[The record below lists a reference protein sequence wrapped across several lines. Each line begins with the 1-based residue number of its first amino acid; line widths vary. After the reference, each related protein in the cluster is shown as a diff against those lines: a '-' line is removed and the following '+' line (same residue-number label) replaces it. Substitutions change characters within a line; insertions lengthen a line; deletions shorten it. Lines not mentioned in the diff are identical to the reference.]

1 MKLSRHAFT
10 RFWDVHAWAGVAAG
24 LVLHVMVFAG
34 AFALFL
40 EDLSAWQDLAV
51 PAGGARGQ
59 RGQPPAGQADHRG
72 RWRRAAGDGGA
83 VLGQPPGPGVGAA
96 DRRVV
101 GLLRRVGADR
111 AAVSGPGRQRGGWVG
126 LLRAT
131 AAAFILIP
139 MASALGTEAHLFN
152 LGRHARAEVLGVE
165 LGLVLLGLGLLAIAA
180 VVRRRRV
187 TAGPPDGHL
196 ALGAPAPAGRDR
208 G

>member
-1 MKLSRHAFT
+1 VRSRCSSKICRRGRIWLCRREARAASAGNRLLAKLT
-10 RFWDVHAWAGVAAG
+10 IGVG
-24 LVLHVMVFAG
+24 GGVLPAT
-34 AFALFL
+34 AALFW
-40 EDLSAWQDLAV
+40 ANRLA
-51 PAGGARGQ
+51 PASVRQTAESWAFFGVWALI
-59 RGQPPAGQADHRG
+59 ALLFLA
-72 RWRRAAGDGGA
+72 RAA
-83 VLGQPPGPGVGAA
+83 
-96 DRRVV
+96 
-101 GLLRRVGADR
+101 
-111 AAVSGPGRQRGGWVG
+111 SGGGWVG

-139 MASALGTEAHLFN
+139 VASALGTEAHLFN